1 MQLFKSAVIFLFFAS
16 MMLVA
21 KPFFGFAFNSQLS
34 HIKYLSIGVKAFT
47 KRKQE
52 FAEESSF
59 NIASIQKKLADPVKQ
74 LLLTFSILLST
85 LFPVAFRTTN
95 NTTSGYLRRLKL
107 SLLPRQDTWL
117 LNGNLII

>member
-1 MQLFKSAVIFLFFAS
+1 MQLFKSAIIFLFFAS

-21 KPFFGFAFNSQLS
+21 KPFFGFAFNSQLR
-34 HIKYLSIGVKAFT
+34 HIKYLSICVKAFT

-52 FAEESSF
+52 YVEESSF
-59 NIASIQKKLADPVKQ
+59 SMASVQKKLADPVKQ

-85 LFPVAFRTTN
+85 LFPVAFCTAS

-107 SLLPRQDTWL
+107 SLLPNQDTWL
-117 LNGNLII
+117 LNSNLI